1 MSSDKVMIAGG
12 NMTLLNRT
20 IGLIL
25 LGLALLI
32 WFTDQTNLL
41 ASDRMRVF
49 SLLSGLV
56 GLAMVFGAVKVQD
69 LAQIFTRSKSAK

>member
-1 MSSDKVMIAGG
+1 
-12 NMTLLNRT
+12 MTLLNRT

>member
-25 LGLALLI
+25 LGLASLI

-49 SLLSGLV
+49 SLLPGLV

-69 LAQIFTRSKSAK
+69 LAQIFTRSTSAK

>member
-1 MSSDKVMIAGG
+1 MIAGG